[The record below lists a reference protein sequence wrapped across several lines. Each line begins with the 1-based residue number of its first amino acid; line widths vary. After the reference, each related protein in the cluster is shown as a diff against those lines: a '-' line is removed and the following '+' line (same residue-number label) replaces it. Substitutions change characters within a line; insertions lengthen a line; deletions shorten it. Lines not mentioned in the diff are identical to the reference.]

1 MKKIMMLVVLVL
13 FTIAL
18 SACGLGEGDA
28 DDIVD
33 DDPIVDDDNNDD
45 NDDNDNGDND
55 DNDNG
60 DNGDNDNDDNGDN
73 DNGDDDDND
82 NGDNGDDDDEPNIS
96 EEEAAALAL
105 TELYEGDL
113 TFLAD
118 RMETMDLATMHEIE
132 TVLSVEYDDE
142 FSEETETVVIDLTE
156 RYIEYAEGVLIQQEQ
171 VFTENGETI
180 ATLSMI
186 TDYEGDS
193 MTIYVDITDVYD
205 QLVDMVDTEFLDAFD
220 IESGWVK
227 FTFSDSMTNMLEVE
241 LFGDFLHAV
250 VVAQDPTLEDLESI
264 EDDFVAMLG
273 VDKASANIEL
283 QLLFDTLFT
292 FDLNAI
298 MAHIFDINVDLLID
312 GGIENVIEPD
322 LLSMM
327 ETYETELKDAGIP
340 YDTYYDTLSND
351 GLFELLETMTASD
364 AVIVGGYLG
373 IPYLDVLVEEYDS
386 SMTLAENAQAVIVA
400 ILPSM
405 QEDIETMDGID
416 YDALYAVIDTLD
428 VELFLTQAETFD
440 YNAMVMSLVD
450 GTYMNFYNNM
460 TETEIKMILSVFN
473 EMLIDEFGPITAV
486 LSYDV
491 LLNDLDRFT
500 TYTDISTYLTDPD
513 MVSSEP
519 TIDDDYIVETEGYIT
534 YEMLE
539 NISLSFLQDAYAWLD
554 QLAYIELPEVDPINC
569 DGASCEETFD
579 PYIQLMDMLSTMDDM
594 PVTFTVDP
602 MDDETMW
609 LNADI
614 SNLINTLSDPTGD
627 TEPYTATLDITI
639 RDTTTIEDIDE
650 FTDLNE
656 TLEEFAKFIFI
667 DEIRLLMEDIS
678 MNAELEE
685 GETVTLESVIDD
697 VPQTLGIFDASLT
710 TFTLDDG
717 DLEAD
722 FVYVDGVDVFDDEV
736 TLSQL
741 DSIYSDNTV
750 TRSEV
755 LDQIGLL
762 DDTTFSMTRLLLL
775 FMSDMYYETPE
786 YPEYPEDPMY

>member
-1 MKKIMMLVVLVL
+1 
-13 FTIAL
+13 
-18 SACGLGEGDA
+18 
-28 DDIVD
+28 
-33 DDPIVDDDNNDD
+33 
-45 NDDNDNGDND
+45 
-55 DNDNG
+55 
-60 DNGDNDNDDNGDN
+60 
-73 DNGDDDDND
+73 
-82 NGDNGDDDDEPNIS
+82 
-96 EEEAAALAL
+96 
-105 TELYEGDL
+105 
-113 TFLAD
+113 
-118 RMETMDLATMHEIE
+118 METMDLATMHEIE

>member
-1 MKKIMMLVVLVL
+1 
-13 FTIAL
+13 
-18 SACGLGEGDA
+18 
-28 DDIVD
+28 
-33 DDPIVDDDNNDD
+33 
-45 NDDNDNGDND
+45 
-55 DNDNG
+55 
-60 DNGDNDNDDNGDN
+60 DN